1 MSFNP
6 GKLKEAFNKHGGIA
20 RGHKYQALILG
31 APVTIP
37 KDLQLMCETISLPT
51 RSAATN
57 ELSMYG
63 PVQSFPYRFTFTEA
77 SLNFYVTDD
86 FAIKKLFD
94 AWQEKIIDP
103 VSGDVGYFDDYKC
116 TIKISTFSDQDGG
129 PVTRPKYSVTLI
141 DAWPS
146 IIGEIAL
153 GHSLG
158 NELLKLPVTFQFR
171 KWFDSTSGSTTGSP
185 GRSSGPVDF
194 ISVDDIG

>member
-1 MSFNP
+1 MSFKP
-6 GKLKEAFNKHGGIA
+6 TDLKEAFKNHGGIA
-20 RGHKYQALILG
+20 RGHKYKVIISKPTGLRQ
-31 APVTIP
+31 PIP
-37 KDLQLMCETISLPT
+37 QELQLMCETVSLPT

-77 SLNFYVTDD
+77 SLQFYVTED
-86 FAIKKLFD
+86 FAIKKIFD
-94 AWQEKIIDP
+94 AWQEIIIDP
-103 VSGDVGYFDDYKC
+103 ISGDLGYFNDYKC
-116 TIKISTFSDQDGG
+116 DIEIQKLSDNYSQG
-129 PVTRPKYSVTLI
+129 RPSYAVKLI

-158 NELLKLPVTFQFR
+158 GDVLRLPVTFQFR

-185 GRSSGPVDF
+185 QPSSLQAAG
-194 ISVDDIG
+194 ISVDDI